1 MNALILLRSQLTL
14 SGILVKWSFS
24 LMLSEFPVFDIQYLH
39 LYIWIWLH
47 CDIAI
52 YLELFHFVDV
62 PMSLIRLGKLLTI
75 MLWNTFLVSTV
86 TFRFVL
92 YVYVNVLNT
101 VPGSYDPV
109 FTVYFS
115 LFFDSFKFTHSCTG
129 SYLLLIP
136 VVK

>member
-52 YLELFHFVDV
+52 YLELFHFGDTGCASVSHQTWEIINHHALEHFS
-62 PMSLIRLGKLLTI
+62 SLYCHL
-75 MLWNTFLVSTV
+75 
-86 TFRFVL
+86 
-92 YVYVNVLNT
+92 
-101 VPGSYDPV
+101 
-109 FTVYFS
+109 S
-115 LFFDSFKFTHSCTG
+115 LCA
-129 SYLLLIP
+129 LC
-136 VVK
+136 VC